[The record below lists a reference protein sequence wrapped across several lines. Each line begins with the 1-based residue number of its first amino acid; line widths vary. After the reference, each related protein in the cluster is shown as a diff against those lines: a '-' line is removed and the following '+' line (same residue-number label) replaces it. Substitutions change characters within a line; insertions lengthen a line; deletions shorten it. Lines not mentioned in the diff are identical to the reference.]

1 MSAAAQLLSSL
12 ANSIQVGS
20 VKVVDLTVP
29 LNEKTP
35 VIALPPEVGANSPP
49 FSIHPVSNFDEKGPG
64 WAWNE
69 IRLGEHT
76 GTHFDAPNHWHTG
89 RGHSDGGPATIPV
102 QQLIAAANVL
112 DFSKESAANPDFT
125 MEVEHIEAWEAK
137 HGKIE
142 PKTWVLMRTDWSKR
156 TNPDEF
162 LNGGHTPGPS
172 IKAAEFL
179 AKERDVMGFG
189 VETVGTDAGMA
200 GMWDPP
206 FPAHHFMHGNNRYG
220 LASLA
225 NLDQLP
231 PKGAVIITPPLK
243 IEGGSGSP
251 LRVLALVAG

>member
-1 MSAAAQLLSSL
+1 MSAAAQLLSAL

-20 VKVVDLTVP
+20 VKIVDLTQTLTP
-29 LNEKTP
+29 TTP

-49 FSIHPVSNFDEKGPG
+49 FSMIPVSNFDDKGPG

-69 IRLGEHT
+69 IRMGEHT

-89 RGHSDGGPATIPV
+89 RGYADGGPATIPA
-102 QQLIAAANVL
+102 QQLIAPACVIDCSA
-112 DFSKESAANPDFT
+112 ESAADPDFQ
-125 MEVEHIEAWEAK
+125 MDVKHIEAWEAK
-137 HGKIE
+137 NGKIE
-142 PKTWVLMRTDWSKR
+142 PKSWVLMRTDWCKR
-156 TNPDEF
+156 TDPAEF

-172 IKAAEFL
+172 IAAAKFL
-179 AKERDVMGFG
+179 AEERDVMGFG

-206 FPAHHFMHGNNRYG
+206 FPAHHFMHGKNRYG
-220 LASLA
+220 LASLV

-231 PKGAVIITPPLK
+231 PKGAILITPPLK
-243 IEGGSGSP
+243 IAKGSGSP